1 MPQKLTTDATDC
13 TDQYNRSKMG
23 YRRPQRERRKASMI
37 DLRLPLFSSMKI
49 LSVVKSLEDIFAFF
63 VLLVAK

>member
-1 MPQKLTTDATDC
+1 
-13 TDQYNRSKMG
+13 
-23 YRRPQRERRKASMI
+23 MI